1 MAESTPALP
10 HSKALLSYLIN
21 TYSKDKQQQHHAA
34 ASSPPSA
41 ANDTQQLDLKLRK
54 LALAQSQSRARQSNP
69 STASEA
75 SSTDTED
82 EDAHT
87 ASSHDGNDELTE
99 PEKISRVVEMLEDDS
114 IEEDDKPDNLK
125 SLLTSI
131 LVLPSNPPVNLDPLI
146 LSLLHRYREDVTPSG
161 NPVPPLPNHGSTTP
175 GSRPSVSRSS
185 SFRRLGG
192 TSTPRLAPGTISNA
206 MSSAASATSSAQN
219 SPAHSPWN
227 SPRPTNLTLAL
238 SASASEFRPGGPHG
252 SSWPGTPLRS
262 HSPNPMAAAQQAQ
275 AQWAATSSPLGTP
288 KLNAGTPSGASA
300 SNVSSPSYFARHVE
314 APPAKARSSRL
325 PWADASADEDD
336 QAEDEAEPESEYK
349 DEDGS
354 AEREGQQYIDTADEH
369 QQQQPLA
376 AWGEMP
382 VQIDYNGNV
391 NPYIMYPAE
400 GDNGVGLEWQPG
412 QPVYGAYV
420 GGPMWHQGAFDR
432 EQFTPSH
439 SRPHTPTYEAPPM
452 VLPGP
457 APGEVASIDFANEL
471 SGPSGLGLAGAY
483 RMSPFDHLLSIFAPS
498 GISPDVLEQAL
509 EVSGFDVDKAI
520 EHVINT
526 QDVPEQ
532 PPADE
537 EVEMRHTMPGSGA
550 RPLVVSRD
558 SFDGYNNRAA
568 NGGRWAA
575 AGPGGRTQTQ
585 DNRGVGGRVCRYYM
599 AGNCLRSDCKFSH
612 DVSRAV
618 CKFWLRGHCLKGEG
632 RCDFLHSIPPIMQ
645 ADFEQ
650 RRQGRRN
657 GRYPEDEPVDD
668 GPDLD
673 FPTLGQN
680 NGIRQPGVSR
690 NVQLDPTRTRFS
702 GAVKFGSKTPVTSA
716 ATAAAS
722 AARMP
727 APSAPPSRDAMPKPK
742 RSVRITLRPPML
754 LPTLPTGSALAA
766 LYVKYRSSFLE
777 LGANRNKCLARAAE
791 CWKRGD
797 GAGARKFSREAQDWS
812 RQVAIEGRDSAAKIV
827 EERKRVLREAVVNN
841 EGRGGTTDDGPDRK
855 VRGQDRGGGIVLG
868 VISQNA
874 LPSNERVLTT
884 DERTEVALD
893 LHALHTDEA
902 ISFMGD
908 FLLAL
913 EKDRFSGLAYV
924 VIGQSKHSGSSA
936 TDQKEA
942 AGRLRLEQACTEFVR
957 DQGWAWQMFGG
968 IMAIDV
974 QR

>member
-1 MAESTPALP
+1 MTESALP
-10 HSKALLSYLIN
+10 HSKALLSYLIS
-21 TYSKDKQQQHHAA
+21 TYSKDKHAQ
-34 ASSPPSA
+34 ASSPPTA
-41 ANDTQQLDLKLRK
+41 THDTQQLDVKLRK
-54 LALAQSQSRARQSNP
+54 LALAQSQSRAKQSNP
-69 STASEA
+69 STASET

-82 EDAHT
+82 EDAAT
-87 ASSHDGNDELTE
+87 ASSTDGHDELSE
-99 PEKISRVVEMLEDDS
+99 KEKISRVIEMLEDDS

-131 LVLPSNPPVNLDPLI
+131 LVLPNFPPVDLDPII
-146 LSLLHRYREDVTPSG
+146 LSLLHRYREDVNPSG

-192 TSTPRLAPGTISNA
+192 ASTPRLAPGSASNA
-206 MSSAASATSSAQN
+206 FSSGVSNASSAPT
-219 SPAHSPWN
+219 SPAHSPWQ

-238 SASASEFRPGGPHG
+238 SASASEFRPGGSH
-252 SSWPGTPLRS
+252 SSRPGTPFRS

-288 KLNAGTPSGASA
+288 KLNSNTSGAATA
-300 SNVSSPSYFARHVE
+300 SNASSPGYFGRVVE
-314 APPAKARSSRL
+314 PTTRQKTSRL
-325 PWADASADEDD
+325 PWADSS
-336 QAEDEAEPESEYK
+336 AEDGDSDEHDDDEPDIDSST
-349 DEDGS
+349 DGL
-354 AEREGQQYIDTADEH
+354 ERDGEQFIDTAPEDG
-369 QQQQPLA
+369 PPV

-382 VQIDYNGNV
+382 SQAVEAHMMVPQYAYYPPPEGT
-391 NPYIMYPAE
+391 PEWAAMQSMYA
-400 GDNGVGLEWQPG
+400 G
-412 QPVYGAYV
+412 YA
-420 GGPMWHQGAFDR
+420 GGPMWQQGAVGAF
-432 EQFTPSH
+432 EGHFMPAH
-439 SRPHTPTYEAPPM
+439 SRSHTPTTYEAPPM

-471 SGPSGLGLAGAY
+471 TGPSGLGLAGAY
-483 RMSPFDHLLSIFAPS
+483 IMSPFDHLLSIFAPS
-498 GISPDVLEQAL
+498 GISPEVLEEAL

-526 QDVPEQ
+526 QDAPELPPEELEQ
-532 PPADE
+532 PQRQAL
-537 EVEMRHTMPGSGA
+537 PGSGA
-550 RPLVVSRD
+550 RPLVVSQD
-558 SFDGYNNRAA
+558 SFNGFNDRARWGA
-568 NGGRWAA
+568 APGRSQTPDNG
-575 AGPGGRTQTQ
+575 
-585 DNRGVGGRVCRYYM
+585 RGVGGRVCRYYM

-632 RCDFLHSIPPIMQ
+632 RCDFMHSIPPIMQ

-650 RRQGRRN
+650 RAHQRHAGPTDPRSIN
-657 GRYPEDEPVDD
+657 GEDQTNE

-673 FPTLGQN
+673 FPTLGQDN
-680 NGIRQPGVSR
+680 RSRHQGVR
-690 NVQLDPTRTRFS
+690 NAQLDPTRTRFS
-702 GAVKFGSKTPVTSA
+702 GAVKFGSKVPATPASSA
-716 ATAAAS
+716 AIAAS
-722 AARMP
+722 RMP
-727 APSAPPSRDAMPKPK
+727 PPAAPPSRDAMPKPK

-827 EERKRVLREAVVNN
+827 EERKRVLREAVKDN
-841 EGRGGTTDDGPDRK
+841 EGRGGTTDDAPDRK
-855 VRGQDRGGGIVLG
+855 MRGQERGGGIVLG
-868 VISQNA
+868 VVAQSA
-874 LPSNERVLTT
+874 LPSNERALTV

-908 FLLAL
+908 YLLAL
-913 EKDRFSGLAYV
+913 EKDNFAGIAYI

-957 DQGWAWQMFGG
+957 DQGWAWNMFGG

>member
-1 MAESTPALP
+1 MADSAAALP
-10 HSKALLSYLIN
+10 HSKALLSYLIS
-21 TYSKDKQQQHHAA
+21 TYSKDKLQQQQQ
-34 ASSPPSA
+34 ASVPSSA
-41 ANDTQQLDLKLRK
+41 HDTQQLDVKLRK

-69 STASEA
+69 STTSDA
-75 SSTDTED
+75 SSTDTD
-82 EDAHT
+82 DDDAQT
-87 ASSHDGNDELTE
+87 QSSTDGNDELTE
-99 PEKISRVVEMLEDDS
+99 AEKINRVVEMLEDDS

-131 LVLPSNPPVNLDPLI
+131 LVLPNNPPVNLDPLI
-146 LSLLHRYREDVTPSG
+146 LSLLHRYREDVNPSG

-192 TSTPRLAPGTISNA
+192 ASTPRLAPGSINNSL
-206 MSSAASATSSAQN
+206 SSAASTTSSAPN
-219 SPAHSPWN
+219 SPAQSPWH

-238 SASASEFRPGGPHG
+238 SASANEFRPGGPH
-252 SSWPGTPLRS
+252 SSRPGTPLRS

-288 KLNAGTPSGASA
+288 KLHNSGTPSGGAASA
-300 SNVSSPSYFARHVE
+300 SNVSSPGYFGRQVDV
-314 APPAKARSSRL
+314 PSKSRSSRL

-336 QAEDEAEPESEYK
+336 QADEDAVEPEYHA
-349 DEDGS
+349 DEV
-354 AEREGQQYIDTADEH
+354 REGQQYIDTAEESGTV
-369 QQQQPLA
+369 
-376 AWGEMP
+376 WGEVP
-382 VQIDYNGNV
+382 VQVDQSGLA
-391 NPYIMYPAE
+391 NPYIMYSQETSAEWPPAHAM
-400 GDNGVGLEWQPG
+400 
-412 QPVYGAYV
+412 YGGYM
-420 GGPMWHQGAFDR
+420 GGPMWHQGAFER
-432 EQFTPSH
+432 EQFNSTH

-471 SGPSGLGLAGAY
+471 AGPSGLGLAGAY

-498 GISPDVLEQAL
+498 GISPEVLEQAL

-526 QDVPEQ
+526 QDAPEQ
-532 PPADE
+532 LPEEDEADF
-537 EVEMRHTMPGSGA
+537 RHTMPGSGA

-558 SFDGYNNRAA
+558 SFEGYSNRG
-568 NGGRWAA
+568 NSRWAA
-575 AGPGGRTQTQ
+575 GPVPGRGQTS

-632 RCDFLHSIPPIMQ
+632 RCDFLHSIPPVMQ

-650 RRQGRRN
+650 RSQRRRA
-657 GRYPEDEPVDD
+657 GHYPEDESIDD

-673 FPTLGQN
+673 FPILGHN
-680 NGIRQPGVSR
+680 NGIRQPGQRSA
-690 NVQLDPTRTRFS
+690 QLDPTRTRFS
-702 GAVKFGSKTPVTSA
+702 GAVKFGSKVPVTPAS
-716 ATAAAS
+716 TAAAS
-722 AARMP
+722 LARMP
-727 APSAPPSRDAMPKPK
+727 PAPAAPTRDAMPKPK
-742 RSVRITLRPPML
+742 RSVRITLRAPML

-841 EGRGGTTDDGPDRK
+841 EGRQGQTDDGPDRK
-855 VRGQDRGGGIVLG
+855 VRGQDKGGGIVLG
-868 VISQNA
+868 VVSQNA
-874 LPSNERVLTT
+874 LPNNERALTA

-908 FLLAL
+908 FLQAL
-913 EKDRFSGLAYV
+913 EKERFAGIAYI
-924 VIGQSKHSGSSA
+924 VIGQSKHSGASA